1 MPVERRPKADPADTT
16 GGVPDIL
23 ARFAVRRAE
32 TDSALAST
40 ADAGLARPT
49 IWSGTEVDVRH
60 RLHRFASHIAEHTNQ
75 CEKAIRAQGAFGGDA
90 RSIAKRIGAMRGL
103 HERQTDPVTLR
114 ALDAAL
120 EQKALIARP

>member
-16 GGVPDIL
+16 GGVLEIL

-32 TDSALAST
+32 TDRALAST
-40 ADAGLARPT
+40 PDADLARPT
-49 IWSGTEVDVRH
+49 IWSGAEVDVRH
-60 RLHRFASHIAEHTNQ
+60 RLHRFASHVAEHTNQ
-75 CEKAIRAQGAFGGDA
+75 GEKTIRAQDAFGGDA

-103 HERQTDPVTLR
+103 HERQTDPVTVR